1 MRSHQSKAAYRRRNY
16 VASRSTFRQCTVE
29 IAAFD
34 AFSAPLAD
42 PNATAEFDQVM
53 FGTAPTGHT
62 LRLAAAWSQ
71 YIETNPHGASCLG
84 PLAALETKRA
94 LYEATVETLGEAA
107 RTTIVLVSRPPSAEH
122 CAKRRVRGLN

>member
-71 YIETNPHGASCLG
+71 YIETDPHGASCLG
-84 PLAALETKRA
+84 PLAALEQNAHSTKRPSKRS
-94 LYEATVETLGEAA
+94 A
-107 RTTIVLVSRPPSAEH
+107 RLPEQRS
-122 CAKRRVRGLN
+122 CW